1 MKLLKRIL
9 CITTLMLAIIMVPNG
24 QQTEAADVWV
34 AHWNSEGIDVYVMD
48 DTLSHGTNSTGRWFS
63 ISTKMVKWS

>member
-1 MKLLKRIL
+1 MKLLKRML
-9 CITTLMLAIIMVPNG
+9 CIVVLLLAMIMVPNG

-48 DTLSHGTNSTGRWFS
+48 MCHLSAKGTD
-63 ISTKMVKWS
+63 VE